1 MGNLFNKDRI
11 RHFLHFNIWIVLLDI
26 AAFSLSYL
34 LTLYIRLYVNGIFRA
49 GEYYLDYYWH
59 YIPYYTIAALVV
71 FAAFRL
77 YGGMWQYAGL
87 HDLNRLFMANIIT
100 AALNAGIALIVISL
114 VPGHEEYASRMPTSY
129 HIIGATIQF
138 MLTTSARFIN
148 RYFQEEKRRLSRKN
162 AINVMLVGTGETSR
176 IVRRQLDDDP
186 NSGARIVCIF
196 SYKAYE
202 PGALINGIPVVGN
215 LEQLTNH
222 IERFK
227 VQRVIL
233 ADSIMPMTVREKIIS
248 TCGQANIEVQNLSG
262 FLRYDNSGLSL
273 RQLMECIDGK
283 VTIFRDGTVTA
294 FDNGE
299 QALMAFPG
307 RNDIKSV
314 SIEADHFFVE
324 LISYKVNPL
333 IVFYI
338 TNRPDVALVA
348 EKYGV
353 DRIWI
358 DLETRGKEARQR
370 NMNTVK
376 SHHTVDDIRKIKPLL
391 SKADLMVRVN
401 PWDENSWTEIND
413 VIEAGADIVMLPY
426 WKTPAEVQLFLSAV
440 NGRCKTSLLLETKEA
455 VECVDQVL
463 KMKGIDEIHIGLNDL
478 HLSYGMSFMFEPL
491 ANGLVEE
498 LCKKFKAAGIPYGFG
513 GIAKLGDGMLPAE
526 KIIMEHYRLGSTR
539 AILSRSF
546 CDTSKITDIEEIE
559 HIFRENMESLR
570 EYEVSMAD
578 MSQEKFVRNKV
589 EVEKA
594 VDEIAERI
602 YQARSAGL

>member
-1 MGNLFNKDRI
+1 MSKLDRLK
-11 RHFLHFNIWIVLLDI
+11 HFLKFNAWIVLLDM
-26 AAFSLSYL
+26 AVFCLSYL
-34 LTLYIRLYVNGIFRA
+34 IALYIRMYVNGVWRFGA
-49 GEYYLDYYWH
+49 YYQDYFWH
-59 YIPYYTIAALVV
+59 FIPYYVVASVVV
-71 FAAFRL
+71 FAGFRL

-87 HDLNRLFMANIIT
+87 SDLNRIVGANLVTVVLHIGISILVIR
-100 AALNAGIALIVISL
+100 LNLGEV
-114 VPGHEEYASRMPTSY
+114 EEATRMPISY
-129 HIIGATIQF
+129 YPIGAVIQLL
-138 MLTTSARFIN
+138 LTTLLRFAN
-148 RYFQEEKRRLSRKN
+148 RYYQEEKRRLSRKN
-162 AINVMLVGTGETSR
+162 AVNVMVVGTGETSR

-202 PGALINGIPVVGN
+202 PGSLINGVPVVGN
-215 LEQLTNH
+215 LDLLTKH
-222 IERFK
+222 IERYG

-233 ADSIMPMTVREKIIS
+233 ADSIMPMSIREKIIS
-248 TCGQANIEVQNLSG
+248 TCGDANIEVQNLSG

-273 RQLMECIDGK
+273 RQLMECVDGK
-283 VTIFRDGTVTA
+283 VTIFKDGDVTD

-307 RNDIKSV
+307 RNDIKSI
-314 SIEADHFFVE
+314 SIDGDHFFVE

-333 IVFYI
+333 IVFFI

-353 DRIWI
+353 DRIWV

-376 SHHTVDDIRKIKPLL
+376 SNHSVEDVRKIKPLL
-391 SKADLMVRVN
+391 SRAELMVRVN
-401 PWDENSWTEIND
+401 PWYENSWQEIND

-426 WKTPAEVQLFLSAV
+426 WKKPSEVQLFLSAV

-559 HIFRENMESLR
+559 RIFRENMETLR

-594 VDEIAERI
+594 VDDIAERI

>member
-1 MGNLFNKDRI
+1 MSKLDRLK
-11 RHFLHFNIWIVLLDI
+11 HFLRFNLWIVLLDMV
-26 AAFSLSYL
+26 AFCLSYL
-34 LTLYIRLYVNGIFRA
+34 AALYIRMYVNGVWRFGA
-49 GEYYLDYYWH
+49 YYQDYFWSI
-59 YIPYYTIAALVV
+59 IPYYIIASVIV
-71 FAAFRL
+71 FGAFRL
-77 YGGMWQYAGL
+77 YGGIWEYAGL
-87 HDLNRLFMANIIT
+87 QDLNRIIAANLVT
-100 AALNAGIALIVISL
+100 VVLHYGISVLVISTF
-114 VPGHEEYASRMPTSY
+114 PDADTNRMPMAY
-129 HIIGATIQF
+129 YPIGAVIQLL
-138 MLTTSARFIN
+138 LTTLLRFVN
-148 RYFQEEKRRLSRKN
+148 RYYQEEKRRLSRKN
-162 AINVMLVGTGETSR
+162 AINVMVVGTGETSR
-176 IVRRQLDDDP
+176 IVRHQLDDDP

-215 LEQLTNH
+215 LEQLTKH

-248 TCGQANIEVQNLSG
+248 ACGEANIEVQNLSG

-283 VTIFRDGTVTA
+283 VTIFRDGNITA

-314 SIEADHFFVE
+314 SIEEDHFFVE

-358 DLETRGKEARQR
+358 DLESRGKEARQR

-376 SHHTVDDIRKIKPLL
+376 SHHTVEDIRKIKPLL
-391 SKADLMVRVN
+391 SKAELMVRVN
-401 PWDENSWTEIND
+401 PWDENSWTEINE

-455 VECVDQVL
+455 VACVDQVL

-491 ANGLVEE
+491 ANGLVED

-559 HIFRENMESLR
+559 RVFRENMESLR

-578 MSQEKFVRNKV
+578 ITQERFIRNKADI
-589 EVEKA
+589 EHT

-602 YQARSAGL
+602 YQARSNGL